1 MPGGIFKGNKATQG
15 EAVQVEARL
24 LELKR
29 QLSPLGGD
37 EGEEDFEPGG
47 IVDESVLGGESGSD
61 QADALR
67 QEATRARTEQAET
80 HKKQY
85 AQSEAERILEEA
97 EEMATDIAGQAQQQA
112 SEIKERTVEEVEQLK
127 RQAQEEIDARKARL
141 EQEVRAELTAEY
153 KQRFAAAVQS
163 LEGLASALQRQQAD
177 YLKSIEQPAFELV
190 CELSRELLGTE
201 IGNAGRVLPPLIA
214 RAFHL
219 LRPERA
225 LTVYISP
232 AVFQQLGESNLFAS
246 ALSEQGLRLDK
257 VELEIDESLA
267 DGQFRAESAGSYVAC
282 DLPATVNEVIDEL
295 KLRAETA
302 LREGLPEM
310 PGHGAG
316 AGDAAAQ

>member
-1 MPGGIFKGNKATQG
+1 MPGGIFKGSRATQG

-29 QLSPLGGD
+29 QLAPPG
-37 EGEEDFEPGG
+37 GEEGLDEEFQPGG
-47 IVDESVLGGESGSD
+47 IVDESVLEGESGAD

-67 QEATRARTEQAET
+67 QEATRARTEQAEA
-80 HKKQY
+80 HQKQH

-97 EEMATDIAGQAQQQA
+97 EQMATDIAGQAQQEA

-163 LEGLASALQRQQAD
+163 LEGLASTLQRQQAD

-190 CELSRELLGTE
+190 CELSRELLGAE
-201 IGNAGRVLPPLIA
+201 ISNAERVLPQLIA
-214 RAFHL
+214 RAFRL

-232 AVFQQLGESNLFAS
+232 AVFQQLGESDLFAS
-246 ALSEQGLRLDK
+246 ALSEQGLRLEK
-257 VELEIDESLA
+257 VELEIDESLS
-267 DGQFRAESAGSYVAC
+267 DGQFRAETAGSYVAC
-282 DLPATVNEVIDEL
+282 DLPATVGEVIDEL
-295 KLRAETA
+295 KLRAQTA

-310 PGHGAG
+310 PDDGSG
-316 AGDAAAQ
+316 AGDSGA